1 MVTEQD
7 HMTAGRRAW
16 TCAAVIALCTATL
29 PTTAVPQAV
38 PSDGN
43 RAHILVGAFAGR
55 LDLHAAGETDLIGGR
70 AGIGFGELLQ
80 LTGFYWRGVDRSEEE
95 ITADYAWGGEVQFN
109 LNTGFGLTPFIAG
122 GVARVNQEGAA
133 AQTAAVAGAGLV
145 FPLGP
150 VLVHA
155 GARDYMYG
163 VNGLRDSNSPE
174 DVTHNWLYSAGVTFA
189 LGQRRPS
196 RAVAARPPPAGDA
209 ALAAARRELEAV
221 RRETAQLAARRDSL
235 LAEGITPEPW
245 TFASRDTL
253 STRRSY
259 HSIERIE
266 IPIPT
271 EGSITLR
278 YGPEAAAAPVIVAGT
293 GTPTPVASAVGAAP
307 PAAAPPVAGAPVT
320 APPVAAPSVSVQA
333 DVAAQLPPMPA
344 GGRLDDPAV
353 QSWLQQLVAAQVAR
367 QAYVQPGAAAAPLT
381 QPQVDAIVQRVID
394 GVMQSVVPR
403 MDAAQ
408 AQHINALREDLR
420 RALAGQRSEL
430 LGEITRVETGLTP
443 APGMVPP
450 PAAPV
455 APASEPAPV
464 APPAQ
469 PSDAAGVA
477 AVRDEATQRTRLA
490 AAAAAHPAVLTAAE
504 TERGPAAVLGDVAFE
519 TGAALVGAAARTA
532 VAAVAE
538 VLRAHPDRRIYVHGH
553 TDSVG
558 AELANQRLSELRAEA
573 VRSLLVQ
580 EGIES
585 DRLVAVGYGQARPV
599 ADNATDRGRA
609 LNRRVEIVIGESR
622 HAALR

>member
-7 HMTAGRRAW
+7 HLKAGGRAW

-29 PTTAVPQAV
+29 PTTAAAQAV
-38 PSDGN
+38 PPDGN

-80 LTGFYWRGVDRSEEE
+80 LTGFYWRGVDRSEED
-95 ITADYAWGGEVQFN
+95 ITADYAWGGELQFN

-189 LGQRRPS
+189 LGQRRPR
-196 RAVAARPPPAGDA
+196 RAVAATPPPAGDA
-209 ALAAARRELEAV
+209 ALAAARRELETL

-235 LAEGITPEPW
+235 LAEGVTPVSGMP
-245 TFASRDTL
+245 ASRDTL
-253 STRRSY
+253 HTLRNY

-278 YGPEAAAAPVIVAGT
+278 YGPETAAAPVIVAGP
-293 GTPTPVASAVGAAP
+293 GTMAQAVPTSGAGP
-307 PAAAPPVAGAPVT
+307 NLAG
-320 APPVAAPSVSVQA
+320 QA
-333 DVAAQLPPMPA
+333 DVAAQIPPIPA
-344 GGRLDDPAV
+344 GARLDDPAV
-353 QSWLQQLVAAQVAR
+353 QRWLQQLVAAQVAR
-367 QAYVQPGAAAAPLT
+367 QTFVQPGAAAVPLT
-381 QPQVDAIVQRVID
+381 QSQVDAIVQRVID
-394 GVMQSVVPR
+394 GVMVSVVPR

-430 LGEITRVETGLTP
+430 LGEITRVEADLAP
-443 APGMVPP
+443 AIGTVPP
-450 PAAPV
+450 PAPMVPVGERAPV
-455 APASEPAPV
+455 APAAAWPG
-464 APPAQ
+464 
-469 PSDAAGVA
+469 DAAAVA

-490 AAAAAHPAVLTAAE
+490 AVAAAHPAVLTAAE
-504 TERGPAAVLGDVAFE
+504 TERGPAAVLADVAFE
-519 TGAALVGAAARTA
+519 TGAALVGVAARTA

-538 VLRAHPDRRIYVHGH
+538 VLRAHPDRRVYVHGH
-553 TDSVG
+553 TDAVG

-585 DRLVAVGYGQARPV
+585 ERLVAVGYGQARPV
-599 ADNATDRGRA
+599 ADNATATGRA